1 MDRPPQVLLT
11 ATPLLKVAKPIL
23 PTPPIPPI
31 QPIPPIGAQIR
42 TAEEE
47 EDADLMSSA
56 VKVSRPWLLSCCI
69 HALIILILG
78 LIPLLIVREEPVE
91 LILSFTDSMGEQ
103 TELESFTDV
112 DLLEPNILAP
122 PTLDEFVVVD
132 VPQQLLT
139 PNPVAPS
146 FDGLVADIGPPQM
159 GQLLSGREKGMK
171 ASLLAAYGGSEK
183 TEAAVLAGLRWLERR
198 QDKDGTWSLSGR
210 LRNDARS
217 KDATYEYGGQT
228 ENKPAATAM
237 AMLAFQG
244 YGQTHQSGPK
254 QEFERVMERAKE
266 ALVKRQSD
274 KGDFTKVQQR
284 GETPIT
290 SHHTFYTQAICTFAL
305 CELYAMSEDSALRV
319 PAQKAVDYLVDR
331 QDRQGGWRYGNRSGS
346 DLSVTGWVVMALQSA
361 RMAGLNVPQNTL
373 YRISGFLDK
382 VAREGGR
389 LYSYIPGS
397 RWSRAMTAE
406 GLLCRQ
412 YLGWAADNER
422 LLEGVDV
429 LMDNPIAEDYQ
440 DVYYWYYATQV
451 LHNMEGD
458 AWAQWNKTLSTYL
471 PKKQLKKGR
480 ERGSW
485 TPRRDA
491 WGEAGGRLY
500 TTCLSLYMLEVYYR
514 HLPVY
519 SLNLICRR
527 VPHRRT
533 KPRCGRSPDRATWAD
548 RRSPRCYWG
557 IVRPAVTKNAGS
569 ETRAQRGA
577 A

>member
-1 MDRPPQVLLT
+1 
-11 ATPLLKVAKPIL
+11 LLKVAESLPPTPPSPPIL
-23 PTPPIPPI
+23 PIPSILPIT
-31 QPIPPIGAQIR
+31 AQIHI
-42 TAEEE
+42 EEE
-47 EDADLMSSA
+47 QEDAHLIVRA
-56 VKVSRPWLLSCCI
+56 VKASRPWLLSCFI
-69 HALIILILG
+69 HALMIIVLG
-78 LIPLLIVREEPVE
+78 LIPLLILSEQPVE
-91 LILSFTDSMGEQ
+91 LIVSFTDSMGEQ
-103 TELESFTDV
+103 TELETFTDV
-112 DLLEPNILAP
+112 DLLEPDILAP
-122 PTLDEFVVVD
+122 PTLDELDVVD
-132 VPQQLLT
+132 VPQPLLT
-139 PNPVAPS
+139 PSPVAPS

-171 ASLLAAYGGSEK
+171 ATLLAAYGGSEK

-217 KDATYEYGGQT
+217 KIATYEYGGQT

-244 YGQTHQSGPK
+244 YGQTHQGGP
-254 QEFERVMERAKE
+254 QREFERVMQRAKE

-274 KGDFTKVQQR
+274 KGDFTKVKQR
-284 GETPIT
+284 GETPIAN
-290 SHHTFYTQAICTFAL
+290 HHTFYTQAICTFAL
-305 CELYAMSEDSALRV
+305 CELYAMSEDSSLRV
-319 PAQKAVDYLVDR
+319 PAQKAVDYLIVR
-331 QDRQGGWRYGNRSGS
+331 QDRQGGWRYGDRSDS

-382 VAREGGR
+382 VAHQGGR
-389 LYSYIPGS
+389 LYGYTPGR
-397 RWSRAMTAE
+397 RWSLAMTAE

-422 LLEGVDV
+422 LLEGVDF
-429 LMDNPIAEDYQ
+429 LLDNPIAEDYQ

-451 LHNMEGD
+451 LHNMEGA
-458 AWAQWNKTLSTYL
+458 AWAQWNNTLSTYL

-480 ERGSW
+480 EHGSW

-491 WGEAGGRLY
+491 WGDAGGRLY

-519 SLNLICRR
+519 SLNLDL
-527 VPHRRT
+527 
-533 KPRCGRSPDRATWAD
+533 SPDA
-548 RRSPRCYWG
+548 
-557 IVRPAVTKNAGS
+557 
-569 ETRAQRGA
+569 AQEE
-577 A
+577 